1 MFLLFAAA
9 LAVRVDVLPASM
21 NNEYQLLKRQA
32 PDSYA
37 CNLSIE
43 DEKSKKTV
51 GTFELFA
58 APAAPQTVVKNVDDY
73 TIEFTVIIRPG
84 EVTNTAD
91 VRVIV
96 RQKDEIVVKQRST
109 ISLLHEMPHNM
120 PLR

>member
-1 MFLLFAAA
+1 MFLLLAAA

-51 GTFELFA
+51 GTFELIA
-58 APAAPQTVVKNVDDY
+58 APAAPQTVIKNIGDY
-73 TIEFTVIIRPG
+73 KIEFMVIIRAG
-84 EVTNTAD
+84 ELTNTAD
-91 VRVIV
+91 VRVTV
-96 RQKDEIVVKQRST
+96 REKDEILVKHRST